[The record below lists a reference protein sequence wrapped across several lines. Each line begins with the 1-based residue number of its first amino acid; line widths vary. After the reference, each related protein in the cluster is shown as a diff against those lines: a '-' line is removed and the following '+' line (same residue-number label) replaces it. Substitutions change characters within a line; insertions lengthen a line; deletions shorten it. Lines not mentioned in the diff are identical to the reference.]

1 MIYLIIYIVGVI
13 IASFIIPKM
22 LPYKDGMW
30 RCEFS
35 GVRQISEDEHF
46 LDNIARILI
55 WPLFVAVAI
64 ILFPIMVISNLAEKL
79 ILKLRQN
86 EKFKA
91 IADGATE

>member
-13 IASFIIPKM
+13 IASFVIPKM
-22 LPYKDGMW
+22 LPYKEGMW
-30 RCEFS
+30 RCEIS

-64 ILFPIMVISNLAEKL
+64 ILFPIMVISNLVEKIFEKL
-79 ILKLRQN
+79 
-86 EKFKA
+86 E
-91 IADGATE
+91 

>member
-22 LPYKDGMW
+22 LPYEEGMW
-30 RCEFS
+30 RCEIS

-64 ILFPIMVISNLAEKL
+64 ILFPIVVISNLVEKIFEML
-79 ILKLRQN
+79 
-86 EKFKA
+86 E
-91 IADGATE
+91 

>member
-1 MIYLIIYIVGVI
+1 MIYLIIYI

-86 EKFKA
+86 EK
-91 IADGATE
+91 I